1 MAKKT
6 DRQEAYGLINYFL
19 KRYKEEYG
27 SNPPGFNRYALAF
40 GFEALY
46 LDYGVAGGKELI
58 DYYFDSYTVHDAKVF
73 VSKYGD
79 YSLEMAADRKDAEDR
94 QRWYEDTVKSIK
106 EKS

>member
-1 MAKKT
+1 MAKRT

-19 KRYKEEYG
+19 KRYQKEYG
-27 SNPPGFNRYALAF
+27 STPPGFNRYALAF

-46 LDYGVAGGKELI
+46 LDYGVAGAKELI
-58 DYYFDSYTVHDAKVF
+58 DYYFDAYNVHDPRTF

-79 YSLEMAADRKDAEDR
+79 YSLEMEADRKDAADR
-94 QRWYEDTVKSIK
+94 KKWYEETVRGIK